1 MTALL
6 TPDRHRDQ
14 AVATLRPR
22 PQLARQAPFQ
32 PAARP
37 SLVVIEGGRA
47 PAVARGR
54 RLYLLRRLVVGA
66 VLGGIIALLLW
77 GLVALGSSPVAQPLG
92 TAPHITSSRYVVRPG
107 DSLWGIASALHRG
120 GDVRDVVDRL
130 AQANGGDTVF
140 AGEAITIPA
149 DLLH

>member
-6 TPDRHRDQ
+6 TTDRHRSTAAADDM
-14 AVATLRPR
+14 
-22 PQLARQAPFQ
+22 ARSRSAHPAFR

-37 SLVVIEGGRA
+37 TLVVIEGGRSA
-47 PAVARGR
+47 AAVARR
-54 RLYLLRRLVVGA
+54 RTYLVRRVAAATVLACVVGA
-66 VLGGIIALLLW
+66 LLW
-77 GLVALGSSPVAQPLG
+77 GLVALGAPPATHSLG
-92 TAPHITSSRYVVRPG
+92 TAPDITSSHYVVRPG

-130 AQANGGDTVF
+130 AQANGSDTVY
-140 AGEAITIPA
+140 AGEAITIPS

>member
-6 TPDRHRDQ
+6 TPDRHRTSPAAGDRSPSHSGYR
-14 AVATLRPR
+14 AFR
-22 PQLARQAPFQ
+22 

-37 SLVVIEGGRA
+37 TLVVIEGGRSESSMTHSHTYLVRRILA
-47 PAVARGR
+47 AAVLAG
-54 RLYLLRRLVVGA
+54 VVGA
-66 VLGGIIALLLW
+66 LLW
-77 GLVALGSSPVAQPLG
+77 GLVALGAPPATHALG
-92 TAPHITSSRYVVRPG
+92 TAPHITSSRYIVRPG

-130 AQANGGDTVF
+130 AEVNGSDTIY
-140 AGEAITIPA
+140 AGEAITIPS